1 MTTPRPR
8 TSLLRQAIVMG
19 IVLVVSLVV
28 GLAPTPVEGSSRA
41 LTAGWQYQVTDL
53 ADLGPLS
60 QPADAPGWTSIAM
73 PAHPPRVDGEVLWL
87 RTRLPDLRLR
97 DPAIAID
104 AVIGP
109 FEAFVDGARV
119 HAHPAP
125 DGLASTR
132 IPGVPWQ
139 LISLPE
145 GSEGRLFS
153 LRVRSD
159 GRSALVRGTPVYG
172 ERADQIASALKRDA
186 VRLACGL
193 LVILIGIAGFVIF
206 ARKDDW
212 RVPCG
217 FMAWSGGVGLYV
229 VHYTHAKD
237 VLFDA
242 PHFWFVVWLVALP
255 SIPLGGMLFV
265 SGVFG
270 AGPRRIID
278 RLVRLLAVYL
288 PAILAIDVVCAALYA
303 SHRHL
308 ATVLFTIPLV
318 GLRVLYLVT
327 SVAAVIVVGRRAR
340 EGSPEARIFLFGLFG
355 SVAFTMNDLLASAGV
370 AGLSWKS
377 LTHWGALMN
386 TIALAFI
393 LQRRYGQALERA
405 AAFAAE
411 VRMREREKES
421 LLRDLHDGVGGLTS
435 NIRMLAELGQKSDER
450 AKRSLSTIAELSEKS
465 LAQLRAFVQALDD
478 TTTTWESLAAELQRF
493 GTHLLSAAGVELEI
507 ETDLRTRD
515 LPRSLLSIHVLRVF
529 QECVTNALKHR
540 VTKVEIVL
548 RADDTR
554 MELVVRSDG
563 RDGAPS
569 AKPGTMGID
578 LGRGLANMRARA
590 AELGGT
596 FTMTPGP
603 PTEVRLF
610 VPLPFYVPFRTT
622 APPREGLPEEPPDQ
636 DAGDSLAS

>member
-1 MTTPRPR
+1 
-8 TSLLRQAIVMG
+8 MG

-28 GLAPTPVEGSSRA
+28 GLLPAPVEGTSRA
-41 LTAGWQYQVTDL
+41 LTDGWQYRATSLDDL
-53 ADLGPLS
+53 TPLTE
-60 QPADAPGWTSIAM
+60 PASAAGWTSIAM
-73 PAHPPRVDGEVLWL
+73 PAHPSRIDGEVLWL
-87 RTRLPDLRLR
+87 RTRIPDAHHR

-109 FEAFVDGARV
+109 FEAFVEGTRV
-119 HAHPAP
+119 HAHPSP

-132 IPGVPWQ
+132 IPGVPWP

-145 GSEGRLFS
+145 GSEGKMLA
-153 LRVRSD
+153 LRVRTD
-159 GRSALVRGTPVYG
+159 GRTALVRGTPVYG

-193 LVILIGIAGFVIF
+193 LVILIGVAGFVVF

-212 RVPCG
+212 RVPFG
-217 FMAWSGGVGLYV
+217 FMAWTAGTGLYV

-242 PHFWFVVWLVALP
+242 PHFWFGVWLVALP
-255 SIPLGGMLFV
+255 AIPLGAVLFV

-270 AGPRRIID
+270 SGPKRIID
-278 RLVRLLAVYL
+278 RLVRVHAAYFPTILVVD
-288 PAILAIDVVCAALYA
+288 AISAALYA
-303 SHRHL
+303 DHRRL

-318 GLRVLYLVT
+318 GLRVLYLVVC
-327 SVAAVIVVGRRAR
+327 VAAVVVVVRRAR
-340 EGSPEARIFLFGLFG
+340 EGSTEARIFLVGFIG
-355 SVAFTMNDLLASAGV
+355 SVAFTFNDLLASAGV

-393 LQRRYGQALERA
+393 LQRRYGHALERA

-478 TTTTWESLAAELQRF
+478 TTTTWESLASELRRF
-493 GTHLLSAAGVELEI
+493 GTHLLSAAGVELEV
-507 ETDLRTRD
+507 ETHLRTRD
-515 LPRSLLSIHVLRVF
+515 LPRSLLTIHVLRVF
-529 QECVTNALKHR
+529 QECITNALKRHASKMS
-540 VTKVEIVL
+540 VVL

-554 MELVVRSDG
+554 MELVVTSEGGDE
-563 RDGAPS
+563 APTATS
-569 AKPGTMGID
+569 GTTGID

-590 AELGGT
+590 DELGGT

-603 PTEVRLF
+603 RTEVRLL
-610 VPLPFYVPFRTT
+610 VPLPLRI
-622 APPREGLPEEPPDQ
+622 AADALDDLPRKPPDR
-636 DAGDSLAS
+636 DAGDSLASES